1 MHSSSVE
8 GRRLVSFLGLR
19 RNIVLLL
26 ATLVIIGTGEE
37 LWMRFLPKYL
47 EALGTPV
54 FLIGLFDGIKTLLGA
69 LYAYPGGVIA
79 DRWGIRKAL
88 IAFTAATIAG
98 YLILLLLPNPA
109 GVLLGMF
116 LFLAWSFLSLPATF
130 SLVGSSLPPEQYSMG
145 IGVQSLVKR
154 LPILVGPVAG
164 GLLID
169 RLGIFDGVRAGVVLS
184 ILFAG
189 AALAAQASLQDARGA
204 IARPARGGVFKVL
217 ADFPPE
223 LKRLLFSDIL
233 IRFCERIPAAWIV
246 IYAMDHVGVS
256 ASAFGALISIEMI
269 TAMACYIPASHLADR
284 YGKEPFV
291 IATFVFFSL
300 FPLTLAFAGGFPVLC
315 LAFAIRG
322 LKEFGEPAR
331 KALIIGYSPPESR
344 GQSIGAYYLV
354 RDTVVSLGALAG
366 AALWSLGAQVN
377 LWSAFAM
384 GVAGIFIYTKYG
396 RARL

>member
-8 GRRLVSFLGLR
+8 GRGLVRFLGLR

-26 ATLVIIGTGEE
+26 ASLVIIGTGEE

-47 EALGTPV
+47 EALGASV

-79 DRWGIRKAL
+79 DKWGVRKAL
-88 IAFTAATIAG
+88 IAFTVATMAG
-98 YLILLLLPNPA
+98 YLILLLVPDPS

-116 LFLAWSFLSLPATF
+116 LFLGWSLLSLPATF
-130 SLVGSSLPPEQYSMG
+130 SLVGSTLPPDQHSMG

-154 LPILVGPVAG
+154 VPIVVGPVAG
-164 GLLID
+164 GMLID
-169 RLGIFDGVRAGVVLS
+169 RLGIFDGVRTGVILS
-184 ILFAG
+184 ILFAAG
-189 AALAAQASLQDARGA
+189 ALGAQASIREDDGLVAPPVRD
-204 IARPARGGVFKVL
+204 GVFQVL
-217 ADFPPE
+217 RSFPPE

-246 IYAMDHVGVS
+246 IYALDHVRVS
-256 ASAFGALISIEMI
+256 ASAFGVLISIEMI
-269 TAMACYIPASHLADR
+269 AAMMCYIPASHLADR
-284 YGKEPFV
+284 YGKDPFV
-291 IATFVFFSL
+291 IATFIFFTL
-300 FPLTLAFAGGFPVLC
+300 FPLSLAFAGGFPGLC

-331 KALIIGYSPPESR
+331 KALIIGYAPPASR

-354 RDTVVSLGALAG
+354 RDTVVSVGAIAG

-377 LWSAFAM
+377 LGSAFAV
-384 GVAGIFIYTKYG
+384 GVAGTLIYTLYG
-396 RARL
+396 RKRV